1 MNIYDFW
8 IILDHGYH
16 MLSLN
21 RLDEL
26 HYYVVIS
33 SQAPEE
39 SQQEVTADQNGS
51 ETDLI
56 IWRSKAWN
64 LRTPNFT

>member
-56 IWRSKAWN
+56 I
-64 LRTPNFT
+64 